1 MRVFIATPVFRF
13 HRKSPFGGGG
23 GGLQPTAMTQ
33 ISPRSVQVGAA
44 CASSLSSRSSSL
56 SSGEEEQ
63 GADVSASKQRRFQK
77 ERQGKMDGEAQR
89 SLPFVRE
96 APLRVSAR
104 LFLRQCDYLLSC
116 QLSSPPSPALPPSRC
131 FLSVSARH
139 ESSGALYAGRFPH
152 SFIEEMTRR
161 TGRFASVDAFWE
173 LLLRAV
179 RRRAGEAIEKSRDGE
194 DEDVTLNLWDVTD
207 LEALRRSAGGEK
219 PSSPASSEDKHFLIL
234 THSAGSRRVH
244 YPLALHRQSE
254 TREETSETAAK
265 GREGARVT
273 EAPTPCLASPPQTA
287 SSSKHLSHPPR
298 SLALSETK
306 PTTPRSR
313 LTHIDAADACA
324 SQRSCA
330 SSDGSIPRLGPVPVA
345 AVELSSAR
353 SVSSAKPAA
362 SLSPRSP
369 ASCAVAR
376 RETARRPSLGN
387 RAETTDAR
395 AKRRDLANENSH
407 DCEPPR
413 PLLARRDGSR
423 DSLAGCQGV
432 EHGDGALNARLLAA
446 RLEQVER
453 ELHVTARQLDTERHL
468 RERETARLKA
478 ELEKARRTENA
489 LRNRVRELE
498 ATLRLTTVRP
508 FRSPSASS
516 LLPQSVP
523 RLPLVSPRVSSASS
537 SRLGSAAAA
546 PDVSAPGPKAAASR
560 LLRRVPGSV
569 TASRAPSDSG
579 IRYNQQALSPGRLD
593 AVRGRMSPL
602 SFLSRSPG
610 FSASSAAGVRTPGVA
625 VRYVRRGGGALVP
638 VPVDESPA
646 FPNRGRERR
655 RSAGSASL
663 ANSGTRCGGR
673 ERASSW
679 SASVDDGASRGMSS
693 RLASRPPLSRSA
705 SMRLASADRH
715 SPSSSLRASS
725 PRPAFSAVSSVS
737 SREGPPRGAPALRAA
752 VRCPSPVHYFS
763 SLSRPATCPR
773 GGQTVPMSP
782 SRVWGDRDSS
792 RGRFGDSMTGSRRQL
807 LRGVELEASGAAGG
821 FQGRRIRSSLQ
832 ESACSV
838 ASSRGV
844 SSWARPRGAS
854 RDTLP
859 SPVATY
865 SDEDEGF
872 SASSRGLL
880 PPRREPSGGVES
892 LHAPHQPPTAP
903 GLSRTAKGDSRG
915 GDSSYVM
922 IPVEALK
929 QLLRNAPEK
938 ELEEPH
944 RPAGASLPLEGGGE
958 AVVDRKVLSVLP
970 EHASCCQR
978 RQECE
983 AGPPCGDGGRILPNP
998 REPRRELSFESQE
1011 PSSEQSASYP
1021 GHDGC
1026 SPSQGDSIAGS
1037 EMRLHARQAIQGGAA
1052 PAGGALGGLEALVGS
1067 ATLMGPAFREEP
1079 EGPSGLFE
1087 GPAALAPH
1095 PGGVGKASLP
1105 HLRVDGGRR
1114 DGSPD
1119 GAGSVRGFQLSRK
1132 ETPEREREDMDERV
1146 PVHRSATRLVALG
1159 RGGLHPGENEDN
1171 RGVQRLQKEAHLF
1184 PQEPAS
1190 EQLGAGDGWD
1200 PNGDRKGGF
1209 VRFPDK
1215 RTETESGRNA
1225 YSEIDRRLSALQE
1238 FLKSTRQTFKM
1249 LERAESA
1256 AP

>member
-1 MRVFIATPVFRF
+1 
-13 HRKSPFGGGG
+13 
-23 GGLQPTAMTQ
+23 
-33 ISPRSVQVGAA
+33 
-44 CASSLSSRSSSL
+44 
-56 SSGEEEQ
+56 
-63 GADVSASKQRRFQK
+63 
-77 ERQGKMDGEAQR
+77 
-89 SLPFVRE
+89 
-96 APLRVSAR
+96 
-104 LFLRQCDYLLSC
+104 
-116 QLSSPPSPALPPSRC
+116 
-131 FLSVSARH
+131 
-139 ESSGALYAGRFPH
+139 
-152 SFIEEMTRR
+152 MTRR

-498 ATLRLTTVRP
+498 ATLRLTTV
-508 FRSPSASS
+508 
-516 LLPQSVP
+516 
-523 RLPLVSPRVSSASS
+523 
-537 SRLGSAAAA
+537 
-546 PDVSAPGPKAAASR
+546 
-560 LLRRVPGSV
+560 
-569 TASRAPSDSG
+569 
-579 IRYNQQALSPGRLD
+579 
-593 AVRGRMSPL
+593 
-602 SFLSRSPG
+602 
-610 FSASSAAGVRTPGVA
+610 
-625 VRYVRRGGGALVP
+625 
-638 VPVDESPA
+638 
-646 FPNRGRERR
+646 
-655 RSAGSASL
+655 
-663 ANSGTRCGGR
+663 
-673 ERASSW
+673 
-679 SASVDDGASRGMSS
+679 